1 MTGRLPFLE
10 PESIRSISGILEID
24 IGDDKH
30 ASSTYLERLMDF
42 VSLRYFVETA
52 RQRSISKAAV
62 SLGVVQPALSRRIQL
77 LEERLGEPLLMRHRR
92 GVEPTEAGLLVLER
106 AELILRMTAQLE
118 TEVRSQR
125 GVPAGQV
132 GIGFPPSVGS
142 LFIGNLLT
150 KSVARYPRVELHLQ
164 EDYSPAVREALIAG
178 RIDIGIM
185 SCEAQHPDLVFKP
198 LFEESMWLIGRSE
211 AWPFRKRRRLEPKA
225 LNDLPIVVGSF
236 MRTLLERHQTKS
248 DFRLRV
254 IAEADSFTAAK
265 AALYAGVG
273 FLVAPP
279 SSIDRELASPKFAGA
294 PLNGLS
300 VSRGLFH
307 HRDRPLTQAAHA
319 LTEMINQ
326 EVRQLCVS
334 RSDILRALPMPER
347 V

>member
-1 MTGRLPFLE
+1 M
-10 PESIRSISGILEID
+10 RSLCDILEID
-24 IGDDKH
+24 INDAKY
-30 ASSTYLERLMDF
+30 ASATYLGSALMDL
-42 VSLRYFVETA
+42 VSLRYFAETA

-106 AELILRMTAQLE
+106 ADLILRLTSQLE
-118 TEVRSQR
+118 NEVRSQR

-132 GIGFPPSVGS
+132 GIGFPPSIGS
-142 LFIGNLLT
+142 LLIGGLLA
-150 KSVARYPRVELHLQ
+150 KSVERYPRVELHLQ

-185 SCEAQHPDLVFKP
+185 SCEAQHPDLAFKP
-198 LFEESMWLIGRSE
+198 LFEEAMWVVGRSE
-211 AWPFRKRRRLEPKA
+211 TWPFRKRRLDPKV
-225 LNDLPIVVGSF
+225 LDDLPIVVGSF

-254 IAEADSFTAAK
+254 IAEADSFTAAM

-273 FLVAPP
+273 FLVVPP
-279 SSIDRELASPKFAGA
+279 SSVDRELASKEFLGA

-307 HRDRPLTQAAHA
+307 HRDRPLTQAAQA
-319 LTEMINQ
+319 LTDLIHE
-326 EVRQLCVS
+326 EVRRLCIS
-334 RSDILRALPMPER
+334 RSDILRSLR
-347 V
+347 VSTDSKAN